1 MAVKQEMTVTI
12 GADGNV
18 QISVNGVKGKSC
30 LDFTKWLE
38 DELGMVTARTT
49 TSEYYQTEL
58 DTRKT
63 VKVGTD

>member
-18 QISVNGVKGKSC
+18 QIAVNGVKGKSC
-30 LDFTKWLE
+30 IEFTKWLE
-38 DELGMVTARTT
+38 DELGMVTARTN

-63 VKVGTD
+63 VKVGSD